1 MSCLD
6 TGPPARTMIH
16 HNSTNARGGIC
27 VKPRDE
33 SGVTPPQTLLES
45 PLFLGGWRDLSAGVA
60 RAGASRRKTREPRLP
75 REIGNGKKWAN
86 GTNMCVSLTDQRESP
101 RVCSAPLT
109 QLHLLLAFMCSLCV
123 KLVFI
128 LFVLHLCSQRV
139 RLAGS
144 PLDFY
149 SISLLINTL
158 KSLFEDV
165 GPQIPPATFCV

>member
-6 TGPPARTMIH
+6 TGPPAHTMIH

-45 PLFLGGWRDLSAGVA
+45 PLFWGGSCDLSVGVA
-60 RAGASRRKTREPRLP
+60 RAGALRTAAPEG
-75 REIGNGKKWAN
+75 IGNRKKWAN

-139 RLAGS
+139 RLVGS
-144 PLDFY
+144 PLDFTP
-149 SISLLINTL
+149 LA
-158 KSLFEDV
+158 F
-165 GPQIPPATFCV
+165 